1 MAGFWLPDTRYVYGD
16 KCAEYHLDNTQ
27 TLSIQTRVAVTV
39 NKINP
44 NCFML
49 SKILDVVP
57 KGILKISMKADD
69 WNPKRDNLELLVCDY
84 YNDTGDIVVDE
95 PVGSDDPAKTSTIS
109 YMEVNSDGELE
120 EATAPEYL
128 DIGHTYYYSATFS
141 DENVHAEWRVKLI
154 GDEDESER
162 IALERLMVLRD
173 VNDKTISLRPGKSSR
188 IKGRRFQ
195 LEVCDLNGDYESNI
209 EVEVSA

>member
-1 MAGFWLPDTRYVYGD
+1 MAGFWLPDTHFIYGINRE
-16 KCAEYHLDNTQ
+16 KYNLDNTQ
-27 TLSIQTRVAVTV
+27 TLNIQDRLMVTV
-39 NKINP
+39 NEINP
-44 NCFML
+44 SCYMI

-57 KGILKISMKADD
+57 KGLLKLSMKLDD
-69 WNPKRDNLELLVCDY
+69 FDPKRDCIEHKVCNY
-84 YNDTGDIVVDE
+84 YSSTGDIVVDE